1 MTYNNTDNKFKKEF
15 GMKLFILFI
24 LIITTMNAIDL
35 KPWNGKIEKL
45 SDEERHVIINKGTE
59 RPFSGKYTDEKSQ
72 GIYTCK
78 LCGAELYNSKDKFDS
93 HCGWPSF
100 DDAIQGAVKRVP
112 DADGRRVEIVCANCG
127 AHLGH
132 VFEGEGF
139 TQKNTRHCVNSI
151 SLNLEKKQD
160 AKDSSLSYAY
170 FAGGCFWGVE
180 YYLQKLKGVKEVI
193 SGFMGGHVKNPTY
206 YDVVRKNTGHLEVVK
221 VVYDKN
227 IISYEELAK
236 VFFEIHDPTQINGQG
251 PDIGEQ
257 YHSAVFVNNEDE
269 KNTVVKLITK
279 LETNGYKVATKIL
292 NKSEFYEADESHQN
306 YYDKKGSTPYCHG
319 YTKRF

>member
-1 MTYNNTDNKFKKEF
+1 
-15 GMKLFILFI
+15 
-24 LIITTMNAIDL
+24 
-35 KPWNGKIEKL
+35 
-45 SDEERHVIINKGTE
+45 
-59 RPFSGKYTDEKSQ
+59 
-72 GIYTCK
+72 
-78 LCGAELYNSKDKFDS
+78 CGAELYNSKDKFDS

-100 DDAIQGAVKRVP
+100 DDAIDGAVKRVP

-160 AKDSSLSYAY
+160 AKDNSLSYAY

-206 YDVVRKNTGHLEVVK
+206 YDVVKKNTGHLEAVK

-236 VFFEIHDPTQINGQG
+236 VFFEIHDPTQVNGQG

-269 KNTVVKLITK
+269 RNTAVKLIAK
-279 LETNGYKVATKIL
+279 LETNGYKVATKVL